1 MDSTNKP
8 YNHHH
13 HHHHHPHLPHPHPHP
28 HHPHPH
34 PHPQISLSQS
44 PKFLLLT
51 ASTFYQ
57 GSLPLHPTVPGTR
70 GYATTEPMT
79 LPSGLLVSGG
89 AKGAL
94 KAHLVSGDALLGV
107 WCTSLGQVD
116 PVKVEMLGGS

>member
-1 MDSTNKP
+1 MN
-8 YNHHH
+8 
-13 HHHHHPHLPHPHPHP
+13 
-28 HHPHPH
+28 
-34 PHPQISLSQS
+34 QS

-70 GYATTEPMT
+70 GYATSEPMT
-79 LPSGLLVSGG
+79 LPRPGLLVSGG

-116 PVKVEMLGGS
+116 PVKLEMLGGS